1 MNELVYRF
9 EFPEAP
15 GALEKF
21 LDVLHEH
28 NQGWSI
34 SLFHYRNHGH
44 DFGRVLVG
52 LLVHDDEMPAFDTFL
67 ANLGYASHKESDN
80 EAYKIFLR

>member
-1 MNELVYRF
+1 
-9 EFPEAP
+9 
-15 GALEKF
+15 
-21 LDVLHEH
+21 
-28 NQGWSI
+28 
-34 SLFHYRNHGH
+34 
-44 DFGRVLVG
+44 VG